1 MDRWHPHNR
10 GKAMTKS
17 ARLHSFARPSLA
29 AQLKLSTALGC
40 VLAFAGTAQAQAP
53 QQAAPE
59 TVVVTGTSIRGA
71 QPVGSNLIT
80 VDRAAIEDTSAQ
92 TVQELLTNIPG
103 LSGFGGSPQTN
114 QGVPAALGVHGVGQ
128 GSSTA
133 TLVLIDGHRF
143 AGEGGA
149 EADP

>member
-1 MDRWHPHNR
+1 MFFSRKESR
-10 GKAMTKS
+10 
-17 ARLHSFARPSLA
+17 ARSVELL
-29 AQLKLSTALGC
+29 LSTALGT
-40 VLAFAGTAQAQAP
+40 LFLTPAAFAQNGSTL
-53 QQAAPE
+53 E
-59 TVVVTGTSIRGA
+59 TVVVTGTSIRGE

-80 VDRAAIEDTSAQ
+80 MDRQSIEDTASAS
-92 TVQELLTNIPG
+92 VQQLLTNIPG
-103 LSGFGGSPQTN
+103 LSGFGGSPQGS

-149 EADP
+149 ESDPDPNLIPT